1 MSEKDKLNLS
11 PLRSCSFNWSS
22 QTKTSSRHKSLCACC
37 LSSWFR
43 HWDLFFYFNSS
54 TYESY
59 HGNKNKVCHCGWQTP
74 MPTSTAYFFSPQG
87 EQCENS
93 SVLYAQNLQG
103 VGMVRTTGSVLKSE
117 KFATS
122 GPLCVFVLCLQMKSH
137 RDAWILVLQS
147 GLWLLGQLKGE
158 LTN

>member
-1 MSEKDKLNLS
+1 
-11 PLRSCSFNWSS
+11 
-22 QTKTSSRHKSLCACC
+22 
-37 LSSWFR
+37 
-43 HWDLFFYFNSS
+43 
-54 TYESY
+54 
-59 HGNKNKVCHCGWQTP
+59 

-137 RDAWILVLQS
+137 RDA
-147 GLWLLGQLKGE
+147 
-158 LTN
+158 